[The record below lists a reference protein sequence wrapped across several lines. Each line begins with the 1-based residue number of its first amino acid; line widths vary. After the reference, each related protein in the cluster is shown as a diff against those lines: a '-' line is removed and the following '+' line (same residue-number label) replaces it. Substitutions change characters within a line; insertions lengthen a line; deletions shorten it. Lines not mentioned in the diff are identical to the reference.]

1 MKINTMIRPI
11 LILIHLILLAS
22 VAEARIKQGFYV
34 GALANYGN
42 VDHKA
47 VFGRSFPDAAV
58 NEPHSK
64 DYKSFG
70 GGLVAGGWL
79 ALFGEDNPFRLG
91 LETSLRVNKNH
102 YTMEPVEDFR
112 PRYER
117 LRDSISFPYTYGV
130 RLQAG
135 CVVGKN
141 KDWLL
146 YGFVGGVLTQMNW
159 SRGISIY
166 NPTKEI
172 GVPPHAPEGVYT
184 PFAQAKRRVKG
195 CELGIG
201 VEKEIWRGH
210 RLGLE
215 VSRTMYN
222 KVTLSSS
229 DIGMPTRQDNQY
241 TAKNRVD
248 SVSLRY
254 IVPM

>member
-1 MKINTMIRPI
+1 MIRPI
-11 LILIHLILLAS
+11 LILIHLILLGA
-22 VAEARIKQGFYV
+22 VAEGRIKQGFYI
-34 GALANYGN
+34 GALVNYGS
-42 VDHKA
+42 VDHQA
-47 VFGRSFPDAAV
+47 VFGRSYRDPSEAV
-58 NEPHSK
+58 NEPHMK

-79 ALFGEDNPFRLG
+79 ALFGEDNPFRIG
-91 LETSLRVNKNH
+91 VETSLRVNKNRH
-102 YTMEPVEDFR
+102 TMEPLEDLT
-112 PRYER
+112 PHYER

-130 RLQAG
+130 RAQIG
-135 CVVGKN
+135 CVLGRD

-159 SRGISIY
+159 SRGISVY
-166 NPTKEI
+166 DPKHDL
-172 GVPPHAPEGVYT
+172 GPYAHAPAGVYA

-195 CELGIG
+195 CEVGIG

-215 VSRTMYN
+215 VTRTMYN
-222 KVTLSSS
+222 KVTLKSL
-229 DIGMPTRQDNQY
+229 DVNMPIRQENQY

-248 SVSLRY
+248 SISLRY